1 MKKTA
6 VLLYNG
12 CCLFEVAVALEMLK
26 MAEKPVI
33 YFAKDLKPIKSEEG
47 LLIMADYTLEQLQI
61 EEYDSLLITG
71 CNNAKETIE
80 DAKTLEFIDGF
91 YNAGALILLFLL
103 LRYFY

>member
-1 MKKTA
+1 
-6 VLLYNG
+6 
-12 CCLFEVAVALEMLK
+12 
-26 MAEKPVI
+26 
-33 YFAKDLKPIKSEEG
+33 
-47 LLIMADYTLEQLQI
+47 MADYTLEQLQI

>member
-33 YFAKDLKPIKSEEG
+33 YFAKDLKP
-47 LLIMADYTLEQLQI
+47 Y
-61 EEYDSLLITG
+61 
-71 CNNAKETIE
+71 
-80 DAKTLEFIDGF
+80 
-91 YNAGALILLFLL
+91 
-103 LRYFY
+103 